1 MRLPTDSSLGERIS
15 WLRKQRGWT
24 QSEFAEKI
32 GVHARHVT
40 RIERD
45 KMKPTATTLGRL
57 AEACEISLDDLLA
70 ESGRG
75 PDTIADSQLLRTFH
89 QAQELD
95 GDDKAMVV
103 RLIQALLTKKRME
116 QALRLEAS

>member
-1 MRLPTDSSLGERIS
+1 MRLPADSSLGERLA

-24 QSEFAEKI
+24 QTELSEKI
-32 GVHARHVT
+32 GVHSRHVT

-45 KMKPTATTLGRL
+45 KMKPSSVTLTRL
-57 AEACEISLDDLLA
+57 AEVYEISLDELLA
-70 ESGRG
+70 QA
-75 PDTIADSQLLRTFH
+75 PDAPTIADPQLLRTFQ